1 LGGAEF
7 GRRWVWVAPG
17 LGDAGFGWHWVWVT
31 QRFQR
36 CDEAVHL
43 IEALASEV
51 PRWLKPEYSRALPAA
66 LKALRHPKITVIRMA
81 REAGTIRIMQAPESG
96 TGAKNSQLQSDLR
109 QLGRVLVAYSG
120 GVDSAYLA
128 WTAHR
133 ALGSDMLA
141 VIADSPSLARTH
153 LSDAI
158 AFANEQGIPIE
169 VICTSELDRPEY
181 TRNDGQRCFQCKDE
195 LFAAME
201 SLRAVRRF
209 DAIAYGVNLDDQG
222 DFRPGQQA
230 ARQHHVAAPLLKA
243 GLTKQEI
250 RELAR
255 QAGLRI
261 WDKPASACLSSR
273 IEYGR
278 PVTRE
283 ALEVVER
290 GEDAIRALGFRQFRV
305 RHHGDIVRIEI
316 AQEELERALNPDVA
330 AQFAAIFKTLG
341 FKFVTLDLEGFRSG
355 SMNALLPVEQ
365 LRRTG

>member
-1 LGGAEF
+1 M
-7 GRRWVWVAPG
+7 
-17 LGDAGFGWHWVWVT
+17 
-31 QRFQR
+31 QSS
-36 CDEAVHL
+36 EASV
-43 IEALASEV
+43 
-51 PRWLKPEYSRALPAA
+51 
-66 LKALRHPKITVIRMA
+66 
-81 REAGTIRIMQAPESG
+81 
-96 TGAKNSQLQSDLR
+96 GAKDSRLQAELR
-109 QLGRVLVAYSG
+109 QLGRLLVAYSG

-128 WTAHR
+128 WAAHR
-133 ALGSDMLA
+133 ALGNGMLA
-141 VIADSPSLARTH
+141 VIADSASLARTQ
-153 LSDAI
+153 LNDAI
-158 AFANEQGIPIE
+158 AFAREQQIPLE
-169 VICTSELDRPEY
+169 VISTSELDRPEY
-181 TRNDGQRCFQCKDE
+181 ARNDGQRCFQCKDE
-195 LFAAME
+195 LFAVME
-201 SLRAVRRF
+201 KLRAERGF

-222 DFRPGQQA
+222 DFRPGQKA
-230 ARQHHVAAPLLKA
+230 AQQHRVAAPLLQA

-283 ALEVVER
+283 ALSVVER

-316 AQEELERALNPDVA
+316 DREELERALNPA
-330 AQFAAIFKTLG
+330 MASRFTAIFKALG

-355 SMNALLPVEQ
+355 SMNTLLPAEQ